1 MPSDWRGCGHWTNQ
15 TRTLRESEGKCD
27 QVSTT
32 TRTTTRTTRTMKMLF
47 IPPQRLASLW
57 AQQECQ
63 ANGRPAANSVARTCK
78 QTTMT
83 KGTQKNQRP
92 FVRGKNGHILPT
104 VVCVAVFSFALK
116 TSFSAPNPFFP
127 SFLLLFPSHLFSLL
141 HPFPIPHPPPLFPTQ
156 PSQQPLQCLP
166 PPATFTSVP
175 TPRRRPSRPP
185 STSRSLT
192 RSELSMSALLPS
204 AL

>member
-83 KGTQKNQRP
+83 KGTQKNQDRLSVGRMGIFFP
-92 FVRGKNGHILPT
+92 LWCVSPCFHLLSKLVFLPQIL
-104 VVCVAVFSFALK
+104 FFL
-116 TSFSAPNPFFP
+116 PFFF
-127 SFLLLFPSHLFSLL
+127 SFLLISSLSSI
-141 HPFPIPHPPPLFPTQ
+141 PFPFLTHLHSSQPNHPNSRCNVCRRQP
-156 PSQQPLQCLP
+156 PSQVYRRHGVAHQDHHPLLDH
-166 PPATFTSVP
+166 
-175 TPRRRPSRPP
+175 
-185 STSRSLT
+185 
-192 RSELSMSALLPS
+192 
-204 AL
+204 